1 MLPGHAP
8 PFLREH
14 RSRRSCRHHPEA
26 SVGRWSEIG
35 ETQIETGI
43 GIEVSSA
50 FHGQPPP
57 LRWILYQLFFGA
69 LSDFLGGVEFSGA
82 PQDLK
87 PDGVI
92 YIDGG
97 MVNLFATQLNA
108 DREDSP
114 GTVRFVPEQ
123 GFDPDLDLAFTSPAD
138 EFKALCSG
146 RASNW
151 QENVILRF
159 RGAEGTDEENL
170 SQAARLFQTKLA
182 DVLVADNGQLALV
195 NLAASTMATMSPRF
209 DTWGQIGGARW
220 RIVAAPNLPY
230 VLVSSDELNVQDIVT
245 GLLSGTELEVQYG
258 PTQAVIAHKV
268 HGAESGMQWN
278 FGLNLTDHVKLS
290 AGVETSPSTT
300 ASVLVQY
307 SSESRTRMKK

>member
-1 MLPGHAP
+1 M
-8 PFLREH
+8 
-14 RSRRSCRHHPEA
+14 
-26 SVGRWSEIG
+26 
-35 ETQIETGI
+35 
-43 GIEVSSA
+43 
-50 FHGQPPP
+50 
-57 LRWILYQLFFGA
+57 
-69 LSDFLGGVEFSGA
+69 
-82 PQDLK
+82 
-87 PDGVI
+87 
-92 YIDGG
+92 
-97 MVNLFATQLNA
+97 
-108 DREDSP
+108 
-114 GTVRFVPEQ
+114 
-123 GFDPDLDLAFTSPAD
+123 
-138 EFKALCSG
+138 
-146 RASNW
+146 
-151 QENVILRF
+151 
-159 RGAEGTDEENL
+159 
-170 SQAARLFQTKLA
+170 
-182 DVLVADNGQLALV
+182 ADNGQLALV